1 MTVRLVILALLRDKP
16 LYGYEIKQIIEEHM
30 SDWTSIA
37 FGSIYFALNKLS
49 EEGFIEKIQV
59 EQQGKRPSREVYQ
72 ITEAGREEFKRLL
85 REVWKDLERQYY
97 SIDVGLAFSDAL
109 PPEEIRG
116 YMQERVRQL
125 EYILHYL
132 DGHEADE
139 LSRENMP
146 PMAKA
151 VFDHSRVHYQAEL
164 AWTKDLLN
172 QFEKGISV

>member
-1 MTVRLVILALLRDKP
+1 MTVRLVILGLLREKP

-37 FGSIYFALNKLS
+37 FGSIYFALNKLA

-59 EQQGKRPSREVYQ
+59 EKQGKRPSREVYQ

-85 REVWKDLERQYY
+85 REVWKDQERQYY

-109 PPEEIRG
+109 PPEELMG

-125 EYILHYL
+125 EYTLRYL

-139 LSRENMP
+139 MNREDMP

-151 VFDHSRVHYQAEL
+151 VFEHSRVHYQAEL
-164 AWTKDLLN
+164 AWMKDLLQ
-172 QFEKGISV
+172 QFENGKTT